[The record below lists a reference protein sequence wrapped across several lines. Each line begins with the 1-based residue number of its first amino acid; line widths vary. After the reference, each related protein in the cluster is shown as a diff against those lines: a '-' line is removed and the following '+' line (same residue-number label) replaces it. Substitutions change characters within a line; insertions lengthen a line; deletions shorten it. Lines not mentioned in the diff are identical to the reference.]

1 MFSHETFQTQMSAVM
16 EALVEAA
23 VTEIRRLLDECS
35 AMAMQRCS
43 ALTSHVTF
51 VKNEEEESEMTLLE
65 GTQQFNKAMTS
76 QFTSLMETWSK
87 AAVEK
92 MSVMLKVSMGEAE
105 PASAAKKRTRLNDK
119 TTRKRVKPKAGR
131 VDGPKKQS
139 PVRASS
145 RKRRKTEGGLAPARR
160 KRNVNQANVASQEEE
175 NGGLQPLPDKQN
187 PHATY
192 TEPVSELSEEDAV
205 QDTDSTSTATTITAK
220 IKKKKAS
227 ISPIKCPSCEKTFA
241 QKCWFDRHF
250 LSHSKPHLC
259 SQCGKRF
266 ARPEGLVAHARRHT
280 GEKLFKCSEC
290 GTEFA
295 YKSTFNRHMR
305 QHNVKKM
312 CTHTCTFCEGQFPGA
327 LALQRHKCSALEKT
341 FICSLCPKTFE
352 CRQSLADHENL
363 HSGDRDFVCEI
374 CGERFFSSSSLS
386 THRVTHMQK
395 DNCCDEL
402 GLGCSNLSVLQNH
415 LSRHTGEKLFTCDVC
430 GKGCSHLSAL
440 KHHMLTHTG
449 ERPYVCETCGKRCGH
464 ASALQNHM
472 RIHTGQKPGQRP
484 VCDVCGKYLS
494 SMVKLKYHMSVH
506 TGEKPYTCD
515 QCGKKFRNPSNLRK
529 HNITHTGEKMYGCT
543 ICGRRFTQSSSLKLH
558 RLIHT
563 GERPYRCAICGKVY
577 TQRAEFKKH
586 QMVHMLQQSVD
597 AQS

>member
-1 MFSHETFQTQMSAVM
+1 MSAVM

-23 VTEIRRLLDECS
+23 VSEMRRLLDECS
-35 AMAMQRCS
+35 SVAMQRCS

-51 VKNEEEESEMTLLE
+51 VKNEEEDDEMTLLE

-76 QFTSLMETWSK
+76 QFSSLMETWTK

-92 MSVMLKVSMGEAE
+92 MSMMLKMSMAE
-105 PASAAKKRTRLNDK
+105 SESGPAAKQRSRVKDK
-119 TTRKRVKPKAGR
+119 TTPKKIRPRARR
-131 VDGPKKQS
+131 VDGPTKQL
-139 PVRASS
+139 PVRGSCRL
-145 RKRRKTEGGLAPARR
+145 RKKNKGGLEPARR
-160 KRNVNQANVASQEEE
+160 KGEVNQADVAPQEEDSV
-175 NGGLQPLPDKQN
+175 GSQPLPGKQD
-187 PHATY
+187 PQTTHI
-192 TEPVSELSEEDAV
+192 EPVSEFSDEDFD
-205 QDTDSTSTATTITAK
+205 QDTNSNHTCKTSATITAK
-220 IKKKKAS
+220 IKKKKAKME
-227 ISPIKCPSCEKTFA
+227 PIKCPSCEKTFA

-280 GEKLFKCSEC
+280 GEKLFKCLEC

-305 QHNVKKM
+305 QHKVKKM
-312 CTHTCTFCEGQFPGA
+312 CTHTCAFCEGQFPGT

-341 FICSLCPKTFE
+341 FSCSLCPKTFD

-363 HSGDRDFVCEI
+363 HSGERDYVCEM

-402 GLGCSNLSVLQNH
+402 GLGCSDVSVLQNH
-415 LSRHTGEKLFTCDVC
+415 LSKHTGEKLFTCDVC

-506 TGEKPYTCD
+506 TGEKPYACD

-529 HNITHTGEKMYGCT
+529 HNITHTGEKLYGCA

-563 GERPYRCAICGKVY
+563 GERPYRCTVCGKVY

-586 QMVHMLQQSVD
+586 QMVHMSSQSSDV
-597 AQS
+597 QY

>member
-1 MFSHETFQTQMSAVM
+1 MFSHETFQTQMSSVM
-16 EALVEAA
+16 EALVQAA
-23 VTEIRRLLDECS
+23 VTELRRLLDECS
-35 AMAMQRCS
+35 AMAVQRCS
-43 ALTSHVTF
+43 HVPC
-51 VKNEEEESEMTLLE
+51 VKSEEEEEEEEEGEVTLQE

-76 QFTSLMETWSK
+76 KFASLMETWTK
-87 AAVEK
+87 GAVEK
-92 MSVMLKVSMGEAE
+92 MSLMLKASMAEGKPGAAAEKVGEL
-105 PASAAKKRTRLNDK
+105 KDK
-119 TTRKRVKPKAGR
+119 PTQKRVKAKAGR
-131 VDGPKKQS
+131 ADGSKKQS
-139 PVRASS
+139 PVNGSS
-145 RKRRKTEGGLAPARR
+145 RRRKKIEELRAPVRR
-160 KRNVNQANVASQEEE
+160 KIKVNIANVAGQEEDKS
-175 NGGLQPLPDKQN
+175 GSRPSPDKEV
-187 PHATY
+187 PPATH
-192 TEPVSELSEEDAV
+192 EESVSELSEEDVA
-205 QDTDSTSTATTITAK
+205 QDTTSTTVTTKTNKRKATVN
-220 IKKKKAS
+220 
-227 ISPIKCPSCEKTFA
+227 PIKCPSCEKTFA
-241 QKCWFDRHF
+241 QKCFFDRHF
-250 LSHSKPHLC
+250 LCHSKPHLC

-305 QHNVKKM
+305 QHTVKKLS
-312 CTHTCTFCEGQFPGA
+312 THTCTFCEGQFAGA

-341 FICSLCPKTFE
+341 FICSLCPKTFD

-363 HSGDRDFVCEI
+363 HSGERDFVCEM

-395 DNCCDEL
+395 DTCCDEL
-402 GLGCSNLSVLQNH
+402 GLGCSDISVLQNH
-415 LSRHTGEKLFTCDVC
+415 LSRHSGEKLFTCDVC

-494 SMVKLKYHMSVH
+494 SMVKLKYHMNVH
-506 TGEKPYTCD
+506 TGEKPYACD

-543 ICGRRFTQSSSLKLH
+543 ICGRRFTQSGSLKLH
-558 RLIHT
+558 RRIHT
-563 GERPYRCAICGKVY
+563 GERPYSCTVCSKAYFKRS
-577 TQRAEFKKH
+577 ELKKH
-586 QMVHMLQQSVD
+586 QMVHMPHQSVD

>member
-1 MFSHETFQTQMSAVM
+1 M
-16 EALVEAA
+16 EALVEAT
-23 VTEIRRLLDECS
+23 VTEMRRLLDESS
-35 AMAMQRCS
+35 AVAMQRCS

-51 VKNEEEESEMTLLE
+51 VKNEEQDNDVTLVE
-65 GTQQFNKAMTS
+65 GTRQFNTAMMS
-76 QFTSLMETWSK
+76 KFAALMETWTK
-87 AAVEK
+87 GAVEK
-92 MSVMLKVSMGEAE
+92 MSMMLKVSMAE
-105 PASAAKKRTRLNDK
+105 DDPGPAAKKRARLKDK
-119 TTRKRVKPKAGR
+119 TTLKSAKTKARR

-139 PVRASS
+139 PIRGSCQE
-145 RKRRKTEGGLAPARR
+145 KKKTEEGLQPVSRT
-160 KRNVNQANVASQEEE
+160 RNANANAKGAVATQKKGNTEEDT
-175 NGGLQPLPDKQN
+175 NTGIQPLPDKQD
-187 PHATY
+187 PQVSCTD
-192 TEPVSELSEEDAV
+192 TVSELSEEDVV
-205 QDTDSTSTATTITAK
+205 QDTDSSSPTIPVK

-227 ISPIKCPSCEKTFA
+227 PGPIKCPSCEKTFA
-241 QKCWFDRHF
+241 QKCWFDRHY

-280 GEKLFKCSEC
+280 GEKIFKCSEC
-290 GTEFA
+290 GTGFA

-305 QHNVKKM
+305 QHSINKM
-312 CTHTCTFCEGQFPGA
+312 CTHTCTFCEGQFPGT

-341 FICSLCPKTFE
+341 FICSLCPETFE
-352 CRQSLADHENL
+352 CRQHLADHENE
-363 HSGDRDFVCEI
+363 HSGERDFVCEI

-395 DNCCDEL
+395 DDCCAEL
-402 GLGCSNLSVLQNH
+402 GVGCSDVSVLQNH

-484 VCDVCGKYLS
+484 VCDICGKYLS
-494 SMVKLKYHMSVH
+494 SMVKLKYHMNVH
-506 TGEKPYTCD
+506 TGEKPYSCD
-515 QCGKKFRNPSNLRK
+515 QCGKKFRNPCNLKK
-529 HNITHTGEKMYGCT
+529 HNITHTKEKLYGCN
-543 ICGRRFTQSSSLKLH
+543 ICGKRFTQANSLKLH

-563 GERPYRCAICGKVY
+563 GERPYRCTVCGNGY
-577 TQRAEFKKH
+577 TQRADFKKH
-586 QMVHMLQQSVD
+586 QMVHMLQQPVD